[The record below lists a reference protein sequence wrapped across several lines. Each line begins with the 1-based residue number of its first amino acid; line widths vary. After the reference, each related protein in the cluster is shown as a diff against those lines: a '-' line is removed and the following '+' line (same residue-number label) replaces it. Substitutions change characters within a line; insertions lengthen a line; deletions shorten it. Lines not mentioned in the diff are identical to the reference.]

1 MTVPTNEQLGDILR
15 SIRRDY
21 LNGQRARDVVE
32 RLQVQIP
39 AEKGPK
45 GRGPARSLSTSS
57 FLRRETGDVDLELS
71 TFLMVLAEAGI
82 KLLLV
87 DGDDRLLPPKY
98 QLSTL
103 PDRAPTSVDFLSM
116 AVDLQRHVDRLVSM
130 ANASTEK
137 NDAGGNER
145 DSETSLD

>member
-1 MTVPTNEQLGDILR
+1 MAVPTNEQLGEILR

-21 LNGQRARDVVE
+21 LNGQRAKDVVA
-32 RLQVQIP
+32 RLQPQIP
-39 AEKGPK
+39 DEKGPG
-45 GRGPARSLSTSS
+45 GRGPARSLSASS

-87 DGDDRLLPPKY
+87 DDEGRLLPPRY

-103 PDRAPTSVDFLSM
+103 PDRPPTGVDFLSM

-130 ANASTEK
+130 ANCSAEPSEASDPPAE
-137 NDAGGNER
+137 
-145 DSETSLD
+145 